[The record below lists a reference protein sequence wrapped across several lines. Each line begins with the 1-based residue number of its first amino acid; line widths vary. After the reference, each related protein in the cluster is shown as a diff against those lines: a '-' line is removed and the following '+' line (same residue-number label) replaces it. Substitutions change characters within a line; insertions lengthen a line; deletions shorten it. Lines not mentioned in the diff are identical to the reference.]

1 MSEPPKVLT
10 AGGAAVSVA
19 AGGGKKTPNSRGRNR
34 RGKSKKKAAAAVAAA
49 GGESA
54 ATTESQQAAATS
66 ATAET
71 NSAVEDG
78 HAFAKPAAATATA
91 ASQQSGNG
99 GKGGGKTRSRGTKGT
114 TPKRGAP
121 KSSSPPAGGDSP
133 NNPQTGSPP
142 EQSSNPIPAPR
153 AMVAGGGTAGAT
165 PLAFNDAGARKAEN
179 RSPDKDADAAAK
191 AARRPRYRDN
201 DNGDDFADDDA
212 FDNNS
217 DDDAEKRIGEI
228 TKPPPGSSGGGI
240 TPDDL
245 YGAPP
250 EDPHSA
256 LSAASVE
263 PKSKATDLIWLL
275 VCFLGIMG
283 SFVVYGLLLE
293 YTTSG
298 GRKLHELS
306 FLFVTSSLYTVTA
319 AAGRYVRQE
328 TPTTIPP
335 ARFAVLGLTSM
346 GSTFFSVRSLR
357 YVIYPIQVLAKSCK
371 PVPVMI
377 MGAFMGKKYPLKKYI
392 NVCLIVAGVGLFMGG
407 GSSKGKK
414 GGDGDGDGDDGLS
427 ASSQAFGILL
437 LFISLCFDGGTGAY
451 EDKLMSVHSVGP
463 FDLMYNIQLG
473 KTILAG
479 VGLLVFN
486 QVHLF
491 IQMCQEMGFLLVALG
506 LSGAMGQV
514 FIFVT
519 ISKFGALTCSI
530 IGLARKVTTLVAS
543 IYFYG
548 HELNGT
554 QFTGLVVAVG
564 AMVMNF
570 WGKKGKKGGGG
581 HGGGHGG
588 GGEHGAPTEEE
599 TEAMLGTKV
608 SDLGTEHT
616 ETSPDNGEEADI
628 ELGPVKSRTKTI
640 T

>member
-1 MSEPPKVLT
+1 MSTEQPRVLT
-10 AGGAAVSVA
+10 AGG
-19 AGGGKKTPNSRGRNR
+19 GGKKSPSKNRNR
-34 RGKSKKKAAAAVAAA
+34 RGRSNKGKQAAAGAPHNNAASSANDSAAAADAAA
-49 GGESA
+49 AQHLGFGKNP
-54 ATTESQQAAATS
+54 AATS
-66 ATAET
+66 PSKGKKGKAT
-71 NSAVEDG
+71 
-78 HAFAKPAAATATA
+78 
-91 ASQQSGNG
+91 
-99 GKGGGKTRSRGTKGT
+99 T
-114 TPKRGAP
+114 TPKRGVG
-121 KSSSPPAGGDSP
+121 SSGSTPDSSP

-142 EQSSNPIPAPR
+142 EQPLAASASAV
-153 AMVAGGGTAGAT
+153 MVAGGGMAGAR
-165 PLAFNDAGARKAEN
+165 PLAFNDVAGGRRVEN
-179 RSPDKDADAAAK
+179 RSEGGAGPAGE
-191 AARRPRYRDN
+191 RRQPYRDN
-201 DNGDDFADDDA
+201 DAFHDDDDEDEA
-212 FDNNS
+212 ALGSANG
-217 DDDAEKRIGEI
+217 RQQHIGELGG
-228 TKPPPGSSGGGI
+228 KGSSKKGI

-250 EDPHSA
+250 EDPHA
-256 LSAASVE
+256 PPTARGDA
-263 PKSKATDLIWLL
+263 PKSKASDLIWLI

-319 AAGRYVRQE
+319 ACGRYVRQE

-407 GSSKGKK
+407 GSSKSKK
-414 GGDGDGDGDDGLS
+414 GAADDDDDGLS

-479 VGLLVFN
+479 IGLLVFN

-506 LSGAMGQV
+506 LSGALGQV

-519 ISKFGALTCSI
+519 IAKFGALTCSI

-554 QFTGLVVAVG
+554 QFTGLVIAVG
-564 AMVMNF
+564 SMVMNF
-570 WGKKGKKGGGG
+570 WGKKGKKGGGHG
-581 HGGGHGG
+581 GGGHGDPAA
-588 GGEHGAPTEEE
+588 APTDEE
-599 TEAMLGTKV
+599 KQ
-608 SDLGTEHT
+608 SFLGTEHT
-616 ETSPDNGEEADI
+616 EETADIGSSEADI
-628 ELGPVKSRTKTI
+628 ELGSVKKSKTKAI
-640 T
+640 L

>member
-1 MSEPPKVLT
+1 MSTDQPRVLT
-10 AGGAAVSVA
+10 AGG
-19 AGGGKKTPNSRGRNR
+19 GGKKSPSKNRNR
-34 RGKSKKKAAAAVAAA
+34 RGRNKGKQAGAASSANDSAAASSSVAGDAAA
-49 GGESA
+49 QHLDFA
-54 ATTESQQAAATS
+54 KKPATTSS
-66 ATAET
+66 K
-71 NSAVEDG
+71 G
-78 HAFAKPAAATATA
+78 KKGKATAT
-91 ASQQSGNG
+91 
-99 GKGGGKTRSRGTKGT
+99 
-114 TPKRGAP
+114 PKRSVG
-121 KSSSPPAGGDSP
+121 SSGSTPDSSP

-142 EQSSNPIPAPR
+142 EQPMAASAPSSAV
-153 AMVAGGGTAGAT
+153 MVAGGGTAGAR
-165 PLAFNDAGARKAEN
+165 PLAFNDVAGGRRVEN
-179 RSPDKDADAAAK
+179 RTEGGTGPAGE
-191 AARRPRYRDN
+191 RRQPYRDN
-201 DNGDDFADDDA
+201 DTFHDDD
-212 FDNNS
+212 
-217 DDDAEKRIGEI
+217 DDDEAALGSANGKQQHIGELGG
-228 TKPPPGSSGGGI
+228 KGGSKKGV

-250 EDPHSA
+250 EDPHGSHTA
-256 LSAASVE
+256 GDAVDDA
-263 PKSKATDLIWLL
+263 PKSKASDLIWLL

-319 AAGRYVRQE
+319 ACGRYVRQE

-407 GSSKGKK
+407 GSSKSKK
-414 GGDGDGDGDDGLS
+414 GAADDDDDGLS

-506 LSGAMGQV
+506 LSGALGQV

-519 ISKFGALTCSI
+519 IAKFGALTCSI

-564 AMVMNF
+564 SMVMNF
-570 WGKKGKKGGGG
+570 WGKKGKKGGG
-581 HGGGHGG
+581 HGGGHGDG
-588 GGEHGAPTEEE
+588 GGHGAPAAAPTDEE
-599 TEAMLGTKV
+599 KQRF
-608 SDLGTEHT
+608 LGTEHT
-616 ETSPDNGEEADI
+616 ETSDNGSSVADI
-628 ELGPVKSRTKTI
+628 ELGSVKKSKTKTI
-640 T
+640 S